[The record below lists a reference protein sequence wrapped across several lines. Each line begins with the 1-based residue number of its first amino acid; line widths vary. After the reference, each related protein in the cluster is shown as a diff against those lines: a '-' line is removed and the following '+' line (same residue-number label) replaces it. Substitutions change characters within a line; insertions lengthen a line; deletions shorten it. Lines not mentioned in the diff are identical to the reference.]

1 MFVGRPCGFS
11 FKERR
16 FRRVIFGVA
25 WCLGSRPYYVAVVI
39 PFPKVRGR
47 ISLWNTQRL
56 MEIGEKLGLAGKEL
70 RDFIHSEQEAARAE
84 RQIEREA
91 TREDAIRVAA
101 AEEAERVATRED
113 AIRVAAA
120 EEAERVASRED
131 AIRVA
136 AAEEAARN
144 IAREETAIQHER
156 DMFKM
161 QLEADQLREREA
173 NLSNSRA
180 DNTRGVRVQGHT
192 PMMPGLC
199 DDGKEDIDV

>member
-1 MFVGRPCGFS
+1 M
-11 FKERR
+11 E
-16 FRRVIFGVA
+16 
-25 WCLGSRPYYVAVVI
+25 
-39 PFPKVRGR
+39 
-47 ISLWNTQRL
+47 TQRL

-91 TREDAIRVAA
+91 AR
-101 AEEAERVATRED
+101 EEAERVATREY
-113 AIRVAAA
+113 
-120 EEAERVASRED
+120 

-144 IAREETAIQHER
+144 IAREETARQLER

-173 NLSNSRA
+173 TLSNSRA

-192 PMMPGLC
+192 PMMPGFR
-199 DDGKEDIDV
+199 DDGKEDIDVYIQRFERFADNQGWDPEGYATYLGHF